1 LKYRIVYSVL
11 EFEVINLTKLIK
23 KVDLYQKLLQK
34 YKETTLLGNINSI
47 AFWDFE
53 VMMPKKGVDQRSE
66 ELAFFGGLIHER
78 NIDPK
83 IGSLLSEI
91 QAHEKY
97 STLTVPEKRNIELM
111 QRDYD
116 RNTKLPKDFVVKR
129 AKHGALATE
138 KWKEAKKK
146 ADFSIFRDALVKSV
160 AFMKQQAAFLDP
172 ENDPYDVLLNLN
184 EHGFTKKV
192 YDKIF
197 AEVKAG
203 LIPIIK
209 KCVDSPNQPDMSLI
223 KRDCP
228 AAIQKKVAIDLAGL
242 VEYDLDHGRI
252 DVAVHPFSTGFYD
265 DVRITVSYNEK
276 NFTSSFY
283 GAMHESGHA
292 MYSHNYPKE
301 YKYQPLGEASSS
313 AMHEG
318 QARFIENVIG
328 RSPEFWEFYLPRFK
342 KITGKIFEDVQSEP
356 FNHALN
362 AVIPSKY
369 RIFADPVTYSLHV
382 IVRYEIEKD
391 LFAEK
396 ITVNE
401 LPQIWNAKMKEYL
414 GVAIENDAEGLLQDT
429 HWAWYYFAYF
439 PTYSL
444 GSYYNGQF
452 VWKLSQDIPD
462 WKEQMRQ
469 GKLSNILNWLNVNIR
484 NKGALYDPLD
494 LVKEVTGKEFSAKYF
509 IDNTQEK
516 CSKFY
521 GF

>member
-1 LKYRIVYSVL
+1 M
-11 EFEVINLTKLIK
+11 INLTKTVNKL
-23 KVDLYQKLLQK
+23 DSYQELLQK
-34 YKETTLLGNINSI
+34 HKDGILLENISAI
-47 AFWDFE
+47 ASWDFE
-53 VMMPKKGVDQRSE
+53 VMMPKKGVAQRSE
-66 ELAFFGGLIHER
+66 ELAFFGGLRHER

-83 IGSLLSEI
+83 IGYLLDNCLVKENY
-91 QAHEKY
+91 AK
-97 STLTVPEKRNIELM
+97 LTVPEKRNIELM
-111 QRDYD
+111 QREYD

-146 ADFSIFRDALVKSV
+146 ADYSIFRDSLATSV
-160 AFMKQQAAFLDP
+160 DFMKQQAAYLDP
-172 ENDPYDVLLNLN
+172 DNDPYDVLLNVN

-197 AEVKAG
+197 TEIKDG

-209 KCVDSPNQPDMSLI
+209 KCFDSPNQPDMSLI
-223 KRDCP
+223 QRKFPTDLQYKM
-228 AAIQKKVAIDLAGL
+228 AVDLAGL

-265 DVRITVSYNEK
+265 DVRITVSYDEND
-276 NFTSSFY
+276 FTKCFY

-292 MYSHNYPKE
+292 LYSHNYPKE
-301 YKYQPLGEASSS
+301 YKYQPLGECSSS
-313 AMHEG
+313 AIHEG
-318 QARFIENVIG
+318 QARFIENIIG

-342 KITGKIFEDVQSEP
+342 KLTGKIFADVETKP
-356 FNHALN
+356 FAHAIN
-362 AVIPSKY
+362 AVLPSKY

-382 IVRYEIEKD
+382 IVRYEVEKD

-396 ITVNE
+396 ITIDE
-401 LPQIWNAKMKEYL
+401 LPQVWNDKMKDYL
-414 GVAIENDAEGLLQDT
+414 GVEIENDSEGLLQDT

-439 PTYSL
+439 PTYAL

-452 VWKLSQDIPD
+452 VWKMTQDIPD

-469 GKLSNILNWLNVNIR
+469 GKLANILNWLNVNIR

-494 LVKEVTGKEFSAKYF
+494 LVKEVTGKEFSTKYF
-509 IDNTQEK
+509 IENTLEK
-516 CSKFY
+516 CANFY

>member
-1 LKYRIVYSVL
+1 VV
-11 EFEVINLTKLIK
+11 NLTKTDK
-23 KVDLYQKLLQK
+23 KVDSYQQLLQK
-34 YKETTLLGNINSI
+34 YKEGILLGNISAI
-47 AFWDFE
+47 AHWDFE
-53 VMMPKKGVDQRSE
+53 VMMPKKGVAQRSE
-66 ELAFFGGLIHER
+66 ELAFFGGLMHER

-83 IGSLLSEI
+83 IGSLLADT
-91 QAHEKY
+91 QAKEKY
-97 STLTVPEKRNIELM
+97 AALTVPEKRNIELM
-111 QRDYD
+111 QREYD
-116 RNTKLPKDFVVKR
+116 INTKLPKDFVVKR

-146 ADFSIFRDALVKSV
+146 ADYSIFRDYLATSV
-160 AFMKQQAAFLDP
+160 DFMKQQAAFMDS
-172 ENDPYDVLLNLN
+172 EGDPYDVLLNLN
-184 EHGFTKKV
+184 ERGFNKKV

-197 AEVKAG
+197 QEIKDG

-223 KRDCP
+223 KRKCSAD
-228 AAIQKKVAIDLAGL
+228 IQKKVAIDLAGL
-242 VEYDLDHGRI
+242 VEYDLDYGRI

-265 DVRITVSYNEK
+265 DVRITVSYNE
-276 NFTSSFY
+276 NDFTSSFY

-318 QARFIENVIG
+318 QARFIENIIG
-328 RSPEFWEFYLPRFK
+328 RSAEFWEFYLPRFK
-342 KITGKIFEDVQSEP
+342 KITGKTFEDVETKP
-356 FNHALN
+356 FIHAIN

-369 RIFADPVTYSLHV
+369 RIRADPVTYSLHV

-396 ITVNE
+396 ITIDE
-401 LPQIWNAKMKEYL
+401 LPQIWNDKMKEYL
-414 GVAIENDAEGLLQDT
+414 GVEIENDSEGLLQDT

-439 PTYSL
+439 PTYAL

-452 VWKLSQDIPD
+452 VWKMTQDIPD

-469 GKLSNILNWLNVNIR
+469 GKLANILNWLNVNIR
-484 NKGALYDPLD
+484 NKGAMYDPLD
-494 LVKEVTGKEFSAKYF
+494 LVKEVTGKEFTANYF
-509 IDNTQEK
+509 IESTREK